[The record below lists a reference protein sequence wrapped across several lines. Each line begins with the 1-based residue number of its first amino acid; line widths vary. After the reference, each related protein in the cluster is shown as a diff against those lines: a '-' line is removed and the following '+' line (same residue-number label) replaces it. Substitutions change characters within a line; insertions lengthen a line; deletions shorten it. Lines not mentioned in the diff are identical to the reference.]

1 MKSGILIGALCLT
14 MVIGVSVLAMAK
26 APPDG
31 PESLVAEEGSPQAGW
46 CEGKGRHRGHRL
58 DMMAEVLDLT
68 GEQRTQ
74 IKEIVAAER
83 KATKPLVRQLREKR
97 RELRTATES
106 GAFDEAAVR
115 SLAAGQAGTV
125 TELIVAKARVKS
137 KIFAVLTPE
146 QRAKAEKI
154 RPLWEGRRG
163 HHRGFG
169 GFHE

>member
-1 MKSGILIGALCLT
+1 MKIGILIGVLCLT
-14 MVIGVSVLAMAK
+14 MVIGASVLALAK

-31 PESLVAEEGSPQAGW
+31 TESLVTEEGPSQAGW
-46 CEGKGRHRGHRL
+46 CEGKGRQRGHRL
-58 DMMAEVLDLT
+58 EMMAVLLDLT
-68 GEQRTQ
+68 DEQRTQ

-83 KATKPLVRQLREKR
+83 EATKPLVRQLRESH
-97 RELRTATES
+97 RELRAATQ
-106 GAFDEAAVR
+106 GGVFDEAAVR
-115 SLAAGQAGTV
+115 SLAAGQAGTF

-146 QRAKAEKI
+146 QKVKAEKI
-154 RPLWEGRRG
+154 RPLWEGRSG